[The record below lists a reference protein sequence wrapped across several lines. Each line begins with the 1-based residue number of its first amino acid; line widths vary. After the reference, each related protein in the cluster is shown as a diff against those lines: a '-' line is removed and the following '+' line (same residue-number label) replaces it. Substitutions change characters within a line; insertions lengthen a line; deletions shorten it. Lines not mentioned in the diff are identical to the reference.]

1 MINIVDEEKLERYGK
16 YRYSSVDTLMED
28 CFPELLEPDWL
39 KDFSVRGGTDWS
51 YIADTFWN
59 FLSECF
65 AGSMIQFY
73 VNYILAN
80 ICEQSNECDLKT
92 ITSSQENFMVASL
105 ILFYLSHRRNDIIH
119 TPLAHD
125 CRFSCAEKILNY
137 VASNNG
143 PADLQPAGQASEE
156 LRVEGKTHI
165 CVVNR
170 LLECGAQPGPTY
182 AILDF
187 TKLTALL
194 AAIRYLPDGDI
205 EREVAI
211 SLLNKCDEKQHEQ
224 VLNTPH
230 EMGWSALHIASNNNE
245 ANACQMLLNYGAKLD
260 VLNNDGKT
268 ALHIAVECEDDRV
281 VNVFME
287 HPRITES
294 VDLKDEMGMSPL
306 DTAVAST
313 NEKIAA
319 MLLFKSKQPEA
330 YFDKVNLERL
340 LRCSLL
346 NGFVYTVRNLFER
359 GTKVPAG
366 ECDDEG
372 KTVLHLAATCKD
384 GQKAMEMVNM
394 VFENI
399 KVKESLMTKQDRRGR
414 TALHEAALNGKQ
426 ELCKYLLKINPK
438 IISLKDRDGRT
449 SIYDAIEGEHNEKD
463 VLQIFLGVYVNTDSK
478 KDLVELRLSK
488 VKETAEY
495 LKRSDFLGQTALHKA
510 TNCGDSD
517 TVKLLLK
524 RGAHPLEE
532 RDCDGRTALHYAVKA
547 ERDNIKLTGLLLNGC
562 RTNQEK
568 CLLLWASAAGLGT
581 AESSLSDDD
590 PLREIL
596 AVERNKIKEQL
607 TTENLLKTAA
617 VAGDIEMTKELIA
630 RGYKMADIQ
639 DTEWRNRLRKE
650 EKNNVNRVLSQLE
663 RIAQQANDQPTILDN
678 LESILLKTAA
688 QVALLPSAKLSSSSS
703 ELPGIS
709 TSELSIKGKKKYEEI
724 KRHVDFEQNGN
735 KTLISIMMDNIW
747 SWVKKFNKEESPA
760 EIGHTK
766 EDSLGEFLNTYKA
779 KYRKIFKSLAAMD
792 SIDMVKVLAYNESAL
807 KQLNS

>member
-1 MINIVDEEKLERYGK
+1 
-16 YRYSSVDTLMED
+16 
-28 CFPELLEPDWL
+28 
-39 KDFSVRGGTDWS
+39 
-51 YIADTFWN
+51 
-59 FLSECF
+59 
-65 AGSMIQFY
+65 
-73 VNYILAN
+73 
-80 ICEQSNECDLKT
+80 
-92 ITSSQENFMVASL
+92 
-105 ILFYLSHRRNDIIH
+105 
-119 TPLAHD
+119 
-125 CRFSCAEKILNY
+125 
-137 VASNNG
+137 
-143 PADLQPAGQASEE
+143 
-156 LRVEGKTHI
+156 
-165 CVVNR
+165 
-170 LLECGAQPGPTY
+170 
-182 AILDF
+182 
-187 TKLTALL
+187 
-194 AAIRYLPDGDI
+194 
-205 EREVAI
+205 
-211 SLLNKCDEKQHEQ
+211 
-224 VLNTPH
+224 
-230 EMGWSALHIASNNNE
+230 MGWSALHIASNNNE

-438 IISLKDRDGRT
+438 IIS
-449 SIYDAIEGEHNEKD
+449 
-463 VLQIFLGVYVNTDSK
+463 K

-678 LESILLKTAA
+678 LELTMPMDLL
-688 QVALLPSAKLSSSSS
+688 
-703 ELPGIS
+703 
-709 TSELSIKGKKKYEEI
+709 
-724 KRHVDFEQNGN
+724 HCC
-735 KTLISIMMDNIW
+735 
-747 SWVKKFNKEESPA
+747 
-760 EIGHTK
+760 
-766 EDSLGEFLNTYKA
+766 
-779 KYRKIFKSLAAMD
+779 
-792 SIDMVKVLAYNESAL
+792 
-807 KQLNS
+807 